1 MRFFKG
7 WNQHR
12 STYHYANG
20 GETLENATLMFPTE
34 VGSVPRSRILAVFP
48 VNYRESSV
56 CELSDL
62 AAGATLSAWLE
73 VADF

>member
-1 MRFFKG
+1 M
-7 WNQHR
+7 
-12 STYHYANG
+12 
-20 GETLENATLMFPTE
+20 ETDNRLSKRIRQRQREGIRILMFPTE

-48 VNYRESSV
+48 VNYRESFV

-73 VADF
+73 VAGF

>member
-1 MRFFKG
+1 M
-7 WNQHR
+7 
-12 STYHYANG
+12 
-20 GETLENATLMFPTE
+20 MFPTE